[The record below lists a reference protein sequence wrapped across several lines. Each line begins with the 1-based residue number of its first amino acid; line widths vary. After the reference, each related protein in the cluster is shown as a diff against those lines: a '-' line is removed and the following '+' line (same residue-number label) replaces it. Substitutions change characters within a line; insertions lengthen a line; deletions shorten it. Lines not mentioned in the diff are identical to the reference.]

1 MNNLDSQRLNEILT
15 SYISEIMDIPL
26 ENIHDDMNPEDFENW
41 DSFNHIELFLSLEE
55 DLKIKFT
62 DEEIDTSL
70 NLNEMV

>member
-1 MNNLDSQRLNEILT
+1 MNNLDSQRLNEILI
-15 SYISEIMDIPL
+15 SYISEIMDTPL

-55 DLKIKFT
+55 DLKTKFT